1 MTLLQVEQLT
11 KNFVGKNVVDGVS
24 FELEPLTATA
34 LIGPNGA
41 GKTTTMSMIVGL
53 LQQTSGTVTMQVVQ
67 DIRGSVGF
75 LPQYPQFYPWL
86 SALEYVEMV
95 GKLSGVPAR
104 GLREKSIKMLEY
116 VGLGDA
122 LHKKTAT
129 FSGGMKQRLGI
140 AQAII
145 HEPKLLL
152 LDEPVSALDPIGR
165 QEIMNLLKE
174 LQQQTTILY
183 STHILHDAEKMTD
196 QVLFMKNGQLVEQG
210 SLVSIQ
216 QKYADPRYH
225 IQFVREQEAANFAVR
240 YAGQL
245 DGLSV
250 YLPIQQTM
258 QQVLQLLATEQL
270 EIVKV
275 ERVTASLDEIFILIQ
290 QMSDTPKA

>member
-1 MTLLQVEQLT
+1 
-11 KNFVGKNVVDGVS
+11 
-24 FELEPLTATA
+24 
-34 LIGPNGA
+34 
-41 GKTTTMSMIVGL
+41 
-53 LQQTSGTVTMQVVQ
+53 
-67 DIRGSVGF
+67 
-75 LPQYPQFYPWL
+75 
-86 SALEYVEMV
+86 
-95 GKLSGVPAR
+95 
-104 GLREKSIKMLEY
+104 
-116 VGLGDA
+116 
-122 LHKKTAT
+122 
-129 FSGGMKQRLGI
+129 MKQRLGI

>member
-1 MTLLQVEQLT
+1 MTLLQVNNLT
-11 KNFVGKNVVDGVS
+11 KKFANHTVVDHIS
-24 FELEPLTATA
+24 FSLDPYTATA

-53 LQQTSGTVTMQVVQ
+53 LQQTSGTITLENGEHILQH
-67 DIRGSVGF
+67 IGF

-95 GKLSGVPAR
+95 GKLSGVSAR
-104 GLREKSIKMLEY
+104 EIREKSKKTLQY
-116 VGLGDA
+116 VGLGEA

-165 QEIMNLLKE
+165 QDVMQLLKE

-183 STHILHDAEKMTD
+183 STHILHDAERMTD
-196 QVLFMKNGQLVEQG
+196 QLLFMKKGQLVEHG
-210 SLVSIQ
+210 SLHEIQ
-216 QKYADPRYH
+216 EKYAEPKYRL
-225 IQFVREQEAANFAVR
+225 QFATPAAAKHFADNRLLTAQGTTVELPLDQPMQRLLQQLAEQP
-240 YAGQL
+240 Y
-245 DGLSV
+245 D
-250 YLPIQQTM
+250 
-258 QQVLQLLATEQL
+258 
-270 EIVKV
+270 IVKV
-275 ERVTASLDEIFILIQ
+275 ERVTASLDEIFV
-290 QMSDTPKA
+290 KVANG

>member
-1 MTLLQVEQLT
+1 MTLLQVEHLT
-11 KNFVGKNVVDGVS
+11 KSFVGKTVVDDVS
-24 FELEPLTATA
+24 FILEPLTATA

-53 LQQTSGTVTMQVVQ
+53 LQQTEGTVMMSGVQ
-67 DIRGSVGF
+67 DIRQSIGF

-95 GKLSGVPAR
+95 GKLSGVPGKAV
-104 GLREKSIKMLEY
+104 REKSVKMLEY

-122 LHKKTAT
+122 MHKKTAT

-145 HEPKLLL
+145 HDPKLLL

-165 QEIMNLLKE
+165 QEVMNLLKE

-196 QVLFMKNGQLVEQG
+196 QVLFMKKGQLVEQG
-210 SLVSIQ
+210 SLASIQ
-216 QKYADPRYH
+216 QKYANPKYL
-225 IQFVREQEAANFAVR
+225 IQFVDEQAAMSFADR
-240 YAGQL
+240 YAGEVEGQY
-245 DGLSV
+245 V
-250 YLPIQQTM
+250 YLAIQQSM
-258 QQVLQLLATEQL
+258 QQLLQLLVTEQQ

-275 ERVTASLDEIFILIQ
+275 ERVTASLDEIFMKVAYQ
-290 QMSDTPKA
+290 

>member
-1 MTLLQVEQLT
+1 MTLLQVKHLT
-11 KNFVGKNVVDGVS
+11 KSFAGKTVVDDVS
-24 FELEPLTATA
+24 FTLEPLTATA

-53 LQQTSGTVTMQVVQ
+53 LQQTNGTVTMQGVQ
-67 DIRGSVGF
+67 DIRQSIGF

-95 GKLSGVPAR
+95 GKLSGVQ
-104 GLREKSIKMLEY
+104 GKSIREKSIKMLEY

-145 HEPKLLL
+145 HDPKLLL

-165 QEIMNLLKE
+165 QEVMNLLKE

-196 QVLFMKNGQLVEQG
+196 QVLFLKNGQLVEQG
-210 SLVSIQ
+210 SLAAIQ
-216 QKYADPRYH
+216 QKYADPKYL
-225 IQFVREQEAANFAVR
+225 IQFVEEQGAASFAAR
-240 YAGQL
+240 YAGQQ

-250 YLPIQQTM
+250 YLPAQQSM
-258 QQVLQLLATEQL
+258 QQVLQLLATEQQ

-275 ERVTASLDEIFILIQ
+275 ERVTASLDEIFMKVAYQ
-290 QMSDTPKA
+290 